1 MNEGGA
7 FNAGPDVGFYS
18 AAASVKARSGLGR
31 WTDGQGEQLLFFHHF
46 KTECLEC
53 LGFFLFKKKKQTNR
67 TTICLVTIHM
77 FISDFFFSFFFRK
90 TSAKMN
96 PKLVYLTWFS
106 NQLLHKE

>member
-18 AAASVKARSGLGR
+18 TAASVKARSGLGR

-46 KTECLEC
+46 KTERLEC
-53 LGFFLFKKKKQTNR
+53 LGFFYLKKTNR

-77 FISDFFFSFFFRK
+77 FISDFFFFFLF
-90 TSAKMN
+90 
-96 PKLVYLTWFS
+96 
-106 NQLLHKE
+106 